1 MAVQRYEL
9 EALSSDVF
17 RLTVSEGTD
26 GAAGGRDVWLTLG
39 RPLDREL
46 QSSYALTITAYDG
59 GTPPKSGSVDI
70 QVLLAVKIRGV
81 DPYGTGGTR
90 PPIFGL
96 GDIITNAP
104 SIFLE

>member
-1 MAVQRYEL
+1 MTVQRYEL

-26 GAAGGRDVWLTLG
+26 GVGGSRDVWLTLG
-39 RPLDREL
+39 QPLDREL

-70 QVLLAVKIRGV
+70 QVNSSDYLLSYNVLLLLLSREINLVSYTVSGMGNKW
-81 DPYGTGGTR
+81 
-90 PPIFGL
+90 
-96 GDIITNAP
+96 
-104 SIFLE
+104 